1 MGSLKGQVTYTLNA
15 LKAFGQSRHQA
26 RLAGEAGDRIFAV
39 RTLQHY
45 CQLNVVFAAWC
56 RDAHGLRR
64 LGDVTPDM
72 VAAFIADL
80 RRRGRSP
87 ATVNTYVCAIKKLDA
102 GLRRVGWRYREA
114 APLVGEF
121 HGRRADV
128 VADPYSPEDAER
140 LIGVLA
146 EIDPQ
151 YGGVAR
157 LQRVSGLR
165 VSEAVHLQ
173 AGGIALDGSGITLA
187 GPGTHAKGGRPR
199 QVPILAQHQPVVVA
213 FLEQG
218 LAQTD
223 GHVFQQRQSL
233 TPAVKREASRQAIRL
248 GIEVGDGTHSFRK
261 LYANE
266 LYRHLL
272 DVEGRPDDEARRAV
286 TQALGHN
293 RLDVLKAYIGAPRP
307 APEAPHGTHA

>member
-1 MGSLKGQVTYTLNA
+1 M
-15 LKAFGQSRHQA
+15 
-26 RLAGEAGDRIFAV
+26 
-39 RTLQHY
+39 
-45 CQLNVVFAAWC
+45 VFAAWC

-64 LGDVTPDM
+64 LGDLTPAM
-72 VAAFIADL
+72 ATAFIADL
-80 RRRGRSP
+80 RHRGRSP

-102 GLRRVGWRYREA
+102 GLRKVGWRYPEA

-128 VADPYSPEDAER
+128 AADPYSPEDAER
-140 LIGVLA
+140 LIQVLA
-146 EIDPQ
+146 AIDPQ

-199 QVPILAQHQPVVVA
+199 QVPILVQHQPIVAA
-213 FLEQG
+213 FLEQS
-218 LAQTD
+218 LAHAD

-233 TPAVKREASRQAIRL
+233 TKAVKLEASRQVVKL

-266 LYRHLL
+266 LYQHLL
-272 DVEGRPDDEARRAV
+272 EIEGRPDDEARRAV
-286 TQALGHN
+286 TRALGHN
-293 RLDVLKAYIGAPRP
+293 RLDVLKAYIGAPR
-307 APEAPHGTHA
+307 HADE